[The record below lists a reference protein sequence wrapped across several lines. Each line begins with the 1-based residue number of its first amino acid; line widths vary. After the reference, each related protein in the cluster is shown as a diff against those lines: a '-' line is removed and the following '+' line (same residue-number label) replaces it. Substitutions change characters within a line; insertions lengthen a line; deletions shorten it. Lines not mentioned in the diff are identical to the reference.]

1 MSQSSENRGRV
12 DRLLKQIDERMGSGI
27 LKLDEN
33 GVCLLETEAK
43 QRIRIEV
50 RGEDPY
56 CYLAAPLTFAP
67 THPEPRK
74 RLLKQALSDNFFGAE
89 TRNATLSLEPGT
101 EIVYLHYAC
110 ELDELDDIKLENIF
124 HNFAATTA
132 VVKKR
137 LEQSM
142 LGQQADA
149 PAPATTDKPTTEPGG
164 FMMGSFV

>member
-1 MSQSSENRGRV
+1 MSQSSENRVLV

-33 GVCLLETEAK
+33 GVCMLETEAK
-43 QRIRIEV
+43 QRLKIEV
-50 RGEDPY
+50 RDDEPY

-67 THPEPRK
+67 TRPEARM
-74 RLLKQALSDNFFGAE
+74 RLLIQALSDNFFGAE

-124 HNFAATTA
+124 HNFAATA
-132 VVKKR
+132 EIVKKR

-142 LGQQADA
+142 LGQQAEA
-149 PAPATTDKPTTEPGG
+149 PAPAPTPTTDGPAGG